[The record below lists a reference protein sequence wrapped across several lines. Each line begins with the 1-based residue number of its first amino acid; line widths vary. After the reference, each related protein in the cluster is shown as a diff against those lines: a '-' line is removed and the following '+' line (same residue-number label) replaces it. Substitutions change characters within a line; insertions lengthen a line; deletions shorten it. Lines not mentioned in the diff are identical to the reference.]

1 MRHVQAEM
9 KNSAAAPMQIDS
21 EIVRAPLSFLGAFV
35 SRQHILSLGDQAIVS
50 ATGFST
56 TFLLAHWSGSTQL
69 GIYALGL
76 SLLLS
81 VVAFQ
86 DSLILQPY
94 QIQRFHPEG
103 TAAERAGASLALSI
117 LFAVGSILV
126 LTVASLGLLAWRATP
141 ETIFMT
147 WAIAGILP
155 FALSREFARRF
166 AFAHLDIGRVFILD
180 LAAAT
185 IQVSALALLG
195 ASGRMSA
202 LSACAAL
209 GAACAFPTAIW
220 FYSARTEFTFLLRHV
235 RTVFT
240 ETWALGKWLLM
251 GRITVQVQG
260 YITYWLAAA
269 IGGVA
274 VTGVYAACMSI
285 IGFANPLMGGLI
297 NIFMPKA
304 VLAWKHG
311 GGPGL
316 WHETI
321 QNAVRIA
328 AVMTAF
334 SLVVIFAGEQAM
346 RILYHG
352 KEFAG
357 HRQTL
362 VVLALAMSVGAL
374 GTPASIALAT
384 MKRPRPIVV
393 VTTVEAFLT
402 TALVWTL
409 LTEWGLLGAAYG
421 LLVGNAA
428 GALGRWV
435 ALYVSVPKVS
445 DPASVR
451 RVLQE

>member
-1 MRHVQAEM
+1 
-9 KNSAAAPMQIDS
+9 
-21 EIVRAPLSFLGAFV
+21 
-35 SRQHILSLGDQAIVS
+35 
-50 ATGFST
+50 
-56 TFLLAHWSGSTQL
+56 
-69 GIYALGL
+69 
-76 SLLLS
+76 
-81 VVAFQ
+81 
-86 DSLILQPY
+86 
-94 QIQRFHPEG
+94 
-103 TAAERAGASLALSI
+103 
-117 LFAVGSILV
+117 
-126 LTVASLGLLAWRATP
+126 
-141 ETIFMT
+141 
-147 WAIAGILP
+147 
-155 FALSREFARRF
+155 
-166 AFAHLDIGRVFILD
+166 
-180 LAAAT
+180 
-185 IQVSALALLG
+185 
-195 ASGRMSA
+195 
-202 LSACAAL
+202 
-209 GAACAFPTAIW
+209 
-220 FYSARTEFTFLLRHV
+220 
-235 RTVFT
+235 
-240 ETWALGKWLLM
+240 
-251 GRITVQVQG
+251 
-260 YITYWLAAA
+260 
-269 IGGVA
+269 
-274 VTGVYAACMSI
+274 
-285 IGFANPLMGGLI
+285 MGGLI

-321 QNAVRIA
+321 QNAALIA